1 MSTLVVVLRFY
12 TRHFLIGKLTASDWV
27 ILLALIA
34 TWLSVVINVYMVRF
48 MEYTP
53 TQLQN
58 PETLEKMITGS
69 LLSIWLYR
77 ISHILDLCLIKTS
90 ILLFYHHIA
99 ASNRRFHY
107 IIRALLAIIILGGI
121 SMFFASLF
129 MCYPVSDAWSF
140 KVFMGGIQRT
150 YSARC
155 YNPGPFWLFNAVYNL
170 VTDIIIWT
178 LPILFFLNL
187 QTIPLRRRIE
197 LIAIFSIGVVAI
209 TASALRLHTIILWLS
224 SFQQQALHTADLL
237 LWSQVEQ
244 HAGLIAASIPF
255 LRPLFRKALTKTK
268 TKEQPSS
275 PRPAALLCRQA
286 VPGCSPAAMPR
297 TPIIPSPTFSLGF
310 QNQEFVQ
317 PRSALT
323 PVELV
328 RSSPTWG
335 SAIWDG
341 SQTRNLLPVQPVG
354 SSPIRSSDSMG
365 KAPHYS

>member
-1 MSTLVVVLRFY
+1 MFVPTISQLDTNNQ
-12 TRHFLIGKLTASDWV
+12 KLQDPA
-27 ILLALIA
+27 
-34 TWLSVVINVYMVRF
+34 
-48 MEYTP
+48 
-53 TQLQN
+53 
-58 PETLEKMITGS
+58 TLEKVVTGS

-90 ILLFYHHIA
+90 ILLCTSYMLYLQTAACGRPSVIRHAANKVSTVYHHIA
-99 ASNRRFHY
+99 ASNRCFHY
-107 IIRALLAIIILGGI
+107 IIRTLLAIIILGGI
-121 SMFFASLF
+121 SMFFASIF
-129 MCYPVSDAWSF
+129 MCYPVSNAWDF
-140 KVFMGGIQRT
+140 KVFMGGIHGT
-150 YSARC
+150 YAAHC
-155 YNPGPFWLFNAVYNL
+155 YNPGPFWLFNAIYNL

-187 QTIPLRRRIE
+187 QAIPLRRRIE

-209 TASALRLHTIILWLS
+209 IASALRLHTIILWLS
-224 SFQQQALHTADLL
+224 SFRQQGLNTANLL

-244 HAGLIAASIPF
+244 HTGLIAASIPF
-255 LRPLFRKALTKTK
+255 LRPLCRKALTKAR

-286 VPGCSPAAMPR
+286 TLGCSPAMPR

-310 QNQEFVQ
+310 QNQDFVQ
-317 PRSALT
+317 PRSALA

-341 SQTRNLLPVQPVG
+341 SQTRNLLPVQPMG
-354 SSPIRSSDSMG
+354 RSPIRNSDSVT
-365 KAPHYS
+365 KAPDSS